1 MLVYDYFET
10 TLLLGFFKILCYF
23 CKQNLVSSPFL
34 LGQVHHCQIP
44 GRQHS
49 PSSQAYSTARPA
61 HTTDRRPA
69 HGNWDS
75 IEDSGRK
82 TLNPSVD
89 ASRDSRR
96 PSIRPAPPPSI
107 IHPHTLRT
115 SRSFLLRK
123 KVAKKLRPPLPLPP
137 PTTPSSPPTSLHLR
151 LFPAAAVM
159 YRAAL
164 SLASKERQAGS
175 SAAARQV
182 RLNSPAP
189 C

>member
-34 LGQVHHCQIP
+34 LGQVHHCRIP
-44 GRQHS
+44 GRQQPVLSSLFHRAPGAHNGPP
-49 PSSQAYSTARPA
+49 PSAWQLGF
-61 HTTDRRPA
+61 HRRQ
-69 HGNWDS
+69 
-75 IEDSGRK
+75 RQK
-82 TLNPSVD
+82 NPKPY
-89 ASRDSRR
+89 SRR